1 MSILKDAAEEQP
13 NECRIIGGKP
23 CSPFRLQFRQF
34 TFANSFRKPLGPPRN
49 ENLTKD
55 DDPPPAT
62 PFRFFRRRAESGDIV
77 QLRIA
82 DRTAAPGMKH
92 FLKPSNRPGSA
103 ASRRHRAA
111 PIEDFERHTSR
122 LSGCSASSCALHR

>member
-55 DDPPPAT
+55 DDPPPANPIPIFPPACRKWRHST
-62 PFRFFRRRAESGDIV
+62 APDRGSDCRSGHEALPQAFES
-77 QLRIA
+77 
-82 DRTAAPGMKH
+82 PGLSSK
-92 FLKPSNRPGSA
+92 SE
-103 ASRRHRAA
+103 ASR
-111 PIEDFERHTSR
+111 
-122 LSGCSASSCALHR
+122 CAD